1 MRLRTLDDLG
11 DLAGRRAFVRLDLNV
26 PLEDGVVT
34 DDARIRASLPTL
46 TELLER
52 GASIVAASHLGRP
65 RGRVD
70 EALRL
75 GAVAELLQRFLDR
88 VVEYVPTDGVL
99 SPEVEQSS
107 QALAFEPGR
116 LLLLENLRFDPGEEA
131 NDRAFAQR
139 LAGLADVYV
148 DDAFGAVHRAHAS
161 VVALPAVVREQGRDA
176 VAGRLLQR
184 EVEALARLVA
194 DPARPYVAVLGGAKV
209 SDKLG
214 TIGALVERVDA
225 LLIGGAMAFTFLAAG
240 GASVG
245 DSLVE
250 PERFDEVRAA
260 RARADERGVVLQLP
274 EDVVAAISK
283 SVDASRHTVPS
294 AQVPTGELG
303 LDIGPRTVEEF
314 ARTIA
319 DAKTIVWNG
328 PMGVFELEP
337 FSDGTRGVATAIAGA
352 SAYSVVGGG
361 DSLAAVKKYGLEDG
375 FDHLSTGG
383 GASLEFIEG
392 RELPGIAVLEVGP
405 EGDRETSP

>member
-11 DLAGRRAFVRLDLNV
+11 DLAGLRVFVRLDLNV

-46 TELLER
+46 TELLDR

-65 RGRVD
+65 GGRVD

-75 GAVAELLQRFLDR
+75 RPVAELLGRFLDR
-88 VVEYVPTDGVL
+88 AVEYVPTDGVL
-99 SPEVEQSS
+99 SPEVEQSC

-116 LLLLENLRFDPGEEA
+116 LVLLENLRFDPGEEA

-139 LAGLADVYV
+139 LAGLADLYV

-161 VVALPAVVREQGRDA
+161 VVALPAVVQEQGRGTA
-176 VAGRLLQR
+176 GGRLLQR
-184 EVEALARLVA
+184 EVEALSRLVD

-209 SDKLG
+209 SDKLA

-225 LLIGGAMAFTFLAAG
+225 LLIGGAMAFTFLAADG
-240 GASVG
+240 GSVG

-250 PERFDEVRAA
+250 LDRFDEVRAA

-274 EDVVAAISK
+274 EDVVAATSK
-283 SVDASRHTVPS
+283 RVDAPRHTVPS
-294 AQVPTGELG
+294 AQVPARELG

-337 FSDGTRGVATAIAGA
+337 FSAGTRGVATAIAGA
-352 SAYSVVGGG
+352 GAFSVVGGG
-361 DSLAAVKKYGLEDG
+361 DSLAAVKRYGLEDG

-383 GASLEFIEG
+383 GTSLEFIEG
-392 RELPGIAVLEVGP
+392 RELPGITVLEVAP
-405 EGDRETSP
+405 

>member
-1 MRLRTLDDLG
+1 VRLRTLDDLG
-11 DLAGRRAFVRLDLNV
+11 DLAGLRVFVRLDLNV
-26 PLEDGVVT
+26 PLEHGVVT

-46 TELLER
+46 TELLDR

-75 GAVAELLQRFLDR
+75 RPVAELLRRFLDR
-88 VVEYVPTDGVL
+88 MVDYVPTDGVL
-99 SPEVEQSS
+99 SPEVEQSC
-107 QALAFEPGR
+107 QALGFEPGR
-116 LLLLENLRFDPGEEA
+116 LVLLENLRFDPGEEA

-139 LAGLADVYV
+139 LAGLADLYV

-161 VVALPAVVREQGRDA
+161 VVALPAVVQEQGRDTA
-176 VAGRLLQR
+176 GGRLLQR
-184 EVEALARLVA
+184 EVEALSRLVD

-209 SDKLG
+209 SDKLA

-225 LLIGGAMAFTFLAAG
+225 LLIGGAMAFTFLAADG
-240 GASVG
+240 GSVG

-250 PERFDEVRAA
+250 LDRFDEVRAA

-274 EDVVAAISK
+274 EDVVAATSRR
-283 SVDASRHTVPS
+283 VDAPRHTVPS
-294 AQVPTGELG
+294 AQVPARELG

-337 FSDGTRGVATAIAGA
+337 FSGGTRGVATAIAGA
-352 SAYSVVGGG
+352 GAFSVVGGG
-361 DSLAAVKKYGLEDG
+361 DSLAAVKRYGLEDG

-383 GASLEFIEG
+383 GASLEFVEG
-392 RELPGIAVLEVGP
+392 RELPGITVLEVAP
-405 EGDRETSP
+405 

>member
-11 DLAGRRAFVRLDLNV
+11 DLAGLRVFVRLDLNV

-46 TELLER
+46 TELLDR

-75 GAVAELLQRFLDR
+75 RPVAELLRRFLDR

-99 SPEVEQSS
+99 SPEVEQSC

-116 LLLLENLRFDPGEEA
+116 LVLLENLRFDPGEEA

-139 LAGLADVYV
+139 LAGLADRYV
-148 DDAFGAVHRAHAS
+148 DDAFGAVHRGHAS
-161 VVALPAVVREQGRDA
+161 VVALPAVVQERGGDIA
-176 VAGRLLQR
+176 AGRLLQR
-184 EVEALARLVA
+184 EVEALSRLVS
-194 DPARPYVAVLGGAKV
+194 DPAPPYVAVLGGAKV

-214 TIGALVERVDA
+214 TIGALIERVDA
-225 LLIGGAMAFTFLAAG
+225 LLIGGAMAFTFLAAEG
-240 GASVG
+240 GSVG

-250 PERFDEVRAA
+250 LDRFDEVRAA

-274 EDVVAAISK
+274 EDVVAATSK
-283 SVDASRHTVPS
+283 SVDAHRHTVPS
-294 AQVPTGELG
+294 AQVPARELG

-337 FSDGTRGVATAIAGA
+337 FSAGTRGVATAIAGA
-352 SAYSVVGGG
+352 SAFSVVGGG
-361 DSLAAVKKYGLEDG
+361 DSLAAVKKYGLEGG

-392 RELPGIAVLEVGP
+392 RELPGITVLEVAP
-405 EGDRETSP
+405 

>member
-11 DLAGRRAFVRLDLNV
+11 DVAGRRVFVRLDLNV
-26 PLEDGVVT
+26 PLADGVVT
-34 DDARIRASLPTL
+34 DDARIRASMPTL

-65 RGRVD
+65 KGKVD
-70 EALRL
+70 GSLRL
-75 GAVAELLQRFLDR
+75 GPVARLLAELLGR

-99 SPEVEQSS
+99 SPEVEQSCK
-107 QALAFEPGR
+107 ALAFEPGR
-116 LLLLENLRFDPGEEA
+116 VVLLENLRFDPGEEA
-131 NDRAFAQR
+131 NDRAFAMR
-139 LAGLADVYV
+139 LADLADDYV

-161 VVALPAVVREQGRDA
+161 VAALPHVLEEQGRTT

-184 EVEALARLVA
+184 EVEALSRLLLE
-194 DPARPYVAVLGGAKV
+194 PARPYVAVLGGAKV

-225 LLIGGAMAFTFLAAG
+225 LLVGGAMAFTFIAADG
-240 GASVG
+240 GSVG

-260 RARADERGVVLQLP
+260 RARADDRGVVLQLP
-274 EDVVAAISK
+274 EDVVAAPEK
-283 SVDASRHTVPS
+283 TVEAPRHTVRAS
-294 AQVPTGELG
+294 EVPTGEMG

-314 ARTIA
+314 ARSIA
-319 DAKTIVWNG
+319 DAKTIMWNG

-337 FSDGTRGVATAIAGA
+337 FGAGTRGVATAIAGS
-352 SAYSVVGGG
+352 SAFAVAGGG
-361 DSLAAVKKYGLEDG
+361 DSLAAVKRYGLEDG

-383 GASLEFIEG
+383 GASLEFLEG
-392 RELPGIAVLEVGP
+392 RELPGIAVLQVA
-405 EGDRETSP
+405 T

>member
-11 DLAGRRAFVRLDLNV
+11 DLAGLRVFVRLDLNV
-26 PLEDGVVT
+26 PLEHGVVT

-46 TELLER
+46 TELLDR

-75 GAVAELLQRFLDR
+75 RPVAELLQRFLDR
-88 VVEYVPTDGVL
+88 MVEYVPTDGVL
-99 SPEVEQSS
+99 SPEVEQSC

-116 LLLLENLRFDPGEEA
+116 LVLLENLRFDPGEEA

-139 LAGLADVYV
+139 LAGLADLYV

-161 VVALPAVVREQGRDA
+161 VVALPAVVQEQGRDTA
-176 VAGRLLQR
+176 GGRLLQR
-184 EVEALARLVA
+184 EVEALSRLVE

-209 SDKLG
+209 SDKLA

-225 LLIGGAMAFTFLAAG
+225 LLIGGAMAFTFLAADG
-240 GASVG
+240 GSVG

-250 PERFDEVRAA
+250 LDRFDEVRAA

-274 EDVVAAISK
+274 EDVVAATSRR
-283 SVDASRHTVPS
+283 VDAPRHTVPS
-294 AQVPTGELG
+294 AQVPARELG

-337 FSDGTRGVATAIAGA
+337 FSGGTRGVATAIAGA
-352 SAYSVVGGG
+352 GAFSVVGGG
-361 DSLAAVKKYGLEDG
+361 DSLAAVNRYGLEDG

-383 GASLEFIEG
+383 GASLEFVEG
-392 RELPGIAVLEVGP
+392 RHLPGITVLEVAP
-405 EGDRETSP
+405 

>member
-1 MRLRTLDDLG
+1 VRLRTLDDLG
-11 DLAGRRAFVRLDLNV
+11 DLAGLRVFVRLDLNV
-26 PLEDGVVT
+26 PLEHGVVT

-46 TELLER
+46 TELLDR

-75 GAVAELLQRFLDR
+75 RPVAELLQRFLDR
-88 VVEYVPTDGVL
+88 MVEYVPTDGVL
-99 SPEVEQSS
+99 SPEVEQSC

-116 LLLLENLRFDPGEEA
+116 LVLLENLRFDPSEEA

-139 LAGLADVYV
+139 LAGLADLYV

-161 VVALPAVVREQGRDA
+161 VVALPAVVQEQGRDTA
-176 VAGRLLQR
+176 GGRLLQR
-184 EVEALARLVA
+184 EVEALSRLVD

-209 SDKLG
+209 SDKLA

-225 LLIGGAMAFTFLAAG
+225 LLIGGAMAFTFLAADG
-240 GASVG
+240 GSVG

-250 PERFDEVRAA
+250 LDRFDEVRAA

-274 EDVVAAISK
+274 EDVVAATSRR
-283 SVDASRHTVPS
+283 VDAPRHTVPS
-294 AQVPTGELG
+294 AQVPARELG

-337 FSDGTRGVATAIAGA
+337 FSGGTRGVATAIAGA
-352 SAYSVVGGG
+352 GAFSVVGGG
-361 DSLAAVKKYGLEDG
+361 DSLAAVKRYGLEGG

-392 RELPGIAVLEVGP
+392 RELPGITVLEV
-405 EGDRETSP
+405 SP